1 MKRGVFFGDA
11 GPETGGVASVT
22 GAGALVDGE
31 SARPRFGFRA
41 EGLDIGL

>member
-31 SARPRFGFRA
+31 SATW
-41 EGLDIGL
+41 IGD